1 MRGLWLVTALAT
13 TSCCELAQHGNEFLS
28 GPFGGPECALIGK
41 GEKPEMESKA
51 LDFFL
56 LDVQVETKISKYR
69 VLQVTSCPKDFF
81 VPIEATT
88 EAIYTPR
95 EWVVR
100 VPKDGGPMSLI
111 RPE

>member
-1 MRGLWLVTALAT
+1 MRGLWLVTALAA
-13 TSCCELAQHGNEFLS
+13 TSCCKLAQHGNDFTR
-28 GPFGGPECALIGK
+28 GPFGGSECTLIGK

-56 LDVQVETKISKYR
+56 LDVQAEAKISKYR

-88 EAIYTPR
+88 EAIDTPR
-95 EWVVR
+95 EWFVQ